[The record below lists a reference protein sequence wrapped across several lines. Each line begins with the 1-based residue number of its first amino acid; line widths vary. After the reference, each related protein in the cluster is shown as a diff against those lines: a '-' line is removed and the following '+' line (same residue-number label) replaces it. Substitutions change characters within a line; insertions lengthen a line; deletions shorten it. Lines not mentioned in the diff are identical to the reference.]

1 MSLSIDSSSQVLEN
15 GYEHA
20 ELLSG
25 NNDEHEGVMV
35 NMEKPMDSKVFLTA
49 LRASISLWRKQGKRG
64 VWIKLP
70 IGLANLIESAVKE
83 GFHYHHAEPDYLM
96 LVHWIS
102 ESTTSTIPA
111 NATHRVG
118 IGAIVMN
125 DKRELLVVQEKSGKL
140 KGTGIWKIPTGVVDA
155 GEDIFKAAVREVKEE
170 TNVSD
175 KCLIMHFTVNVKL
188 CFQVSHSSVGGLS
201 KSWFLLLQI
210 DTEFVEILGFRQT
223 HKSFF
228 EKSDL
233 FFLCM
238 MRPLSFDVQKQELE
252 IDAAKWM
259 PFEEYTAQQIV
270 EKPGFY
276 KCITDICLAKV
287 DGDYIGFSP
296 RLVKSSFTDQ
306 LSYFYLNEQDS
317 NSS

>member
-15 GYEHA
+15 GYEHV

-140 KGTGIWKIPTGVVDA
+140 KGMGIWKIPTGVVDA

-170 TNVSD
+170 TN
-175 KCLIMHFTVNVKL
+175 
-188 CFQVSHSSVGGLS
+188 
-201 KSWFLLLQI
+201 
-210 DTEFVEILGFRQT
+210 
-223 HKSFF
+223 
-228 EKSDL
+228 
-233 FFLCM
+233 
-238 MRPLSFDVQKQELE
+238 
-252 IDAAKWM
+252 WM

>member
-15 GYEHA
+15 GYEHV

-170 TNVSD
+170 TN
-175 KCLIMHFTVNVKL
+175 
-188 CFQVSHSSVGGLS
+188 
-201 KSWFLLLQI
+201 I

-252 IDAAKWM
+252 IEAAKWM